1 MVVRSDTPQNTEIMV
16 VRSDTP
22 QNTNNGCS
30 FWYTTKHWNLLREQ

>member
-1 MVVRSDTPQNTEIMV
+1 MEIMVVRSDTPQNTEIMV

-30 FWYTTKHWNLLREQ
+30 F